1 MSIEEL
7 EAYFTGINL
16 PDQIELERGVMVM
29 NVPLFLES
37 HLNYVKINPDLRSA
51 EVFVHRLHQLK
62 DKLEE
67 LNA

>member
-51 EVFVHRLHQLK
+51 EVFIHRLNQLK
-62 DKLEE
+62 DRLEE

>member
-51 EVFVHRLHQLK
+51 EVFVYRLHQLK
-62 DKLEE
+62 ERLEE
-67 LNA
+67 LNT